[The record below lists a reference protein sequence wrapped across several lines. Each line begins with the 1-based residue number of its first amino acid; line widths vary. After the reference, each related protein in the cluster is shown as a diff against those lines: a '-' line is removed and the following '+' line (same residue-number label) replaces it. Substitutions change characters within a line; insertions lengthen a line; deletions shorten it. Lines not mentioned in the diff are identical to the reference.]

1 MTTFEYLR
9 QSQAASCREDN
20 NSGGGGTLRGAFDA
34 APANSLTVG
43 AVGFGPAWNDEPS
56 LRELYDT
63 ACASIVRAECEA
75 DELRAE
81 VAMLKQGMVMLAE
94 ERDEERLRVRSLNA
108 FASSLVKTI
117 GELKAERVEGR
128 LKLSDWRDC
137 AKRLV
142 AAVEY
147 YHPDL
152 RDESEGGWSEERA
165 AIGLFDDLERQHQV
179 ARDEACR
186 ESCQDKAQA
195 DGGWANI

>member
-1 MTTFEYLR
+1 MNLCNA
-9 QSQAASCREDN
+9 QAASCREDN
-20 NSGGGGTLRGAFDA
+20 NSGGGGALRGAFDA
-34 APANSLTVG
+34 APAHPLPG
-43 AVGFGPAWNDEPS
+43 AVGFGPAWNDEPT

-117 GELKAERVEGR
+117 GELKAERVEDR

-142 AAVEY
+142 AVVEY

-152 RDESEGGWSEERA
+152 RDEAEDGWSEERA

-186 ESCQDKAQA
+186 ESCRDKAAA
-195 DGGWANI
+195 DGGWDNR

>member
-1 MTTFEYLR
+1 MNLSTG
-9 QSQAASCREDN
+9 QAASRRGDNN

-34 APANSLTVG
+34 APANPLTVG

-117 GELKAERVEGR
+117 GELKAERVQYR

-142 AAVEY
+142 AVVEY

-165 AIGLFDDLERQHQV
+165 AIGLFDDLESQHQV

-186 ESCQDKAQA
+186 ESCRDKAAA
-195 DGGWANI
+195 DGGWDNR

>member
-20 NSGGGGTLRGAFDA
+20 NSGGGGALRGTFDA

-81 VAMLKQGMVMLAE
+81 VAMLKQAMLLLAE
-94 ERDEERLRVRSLNA
+94 ERDEARVQVRSLNA
-108 FASSLVKTI
+108 FAESLVKTVNQ
-117 GELKAERVEGR
+117 LKVERVELR
-128 LKLSDWRDC
+128 EKAKL
-137 AKRLV
+137 
-142 AAVEY
+142 
-147 YHPDL
+147 
-152 RDESEGGWSEERA
+152 
-165 AIGLFDDLERQHQV
+165 
-179 ARDEACR
+179 
-186 ESCQDKAQA
+186 
-195 DGGWANI
+195 

>member
-1 MTTFEYLR
+1 MNLCNA
-9 QSQAASCREDN
+9 QAASCREDN

-43 AVGFGPAWNDEPS
+43 AVGFGPAWSDEPS

-117 GELKAERVEGR
+117 GELKAERVQYR

-142 AAVEY
+142 AVVEY

-186 ESCQDKAQA
+186 ESCRDKAAA
-195 DGGWANI
+195 DGGWSNI